1 MDRLFAVALLVGIG
15 YVVFKSGKKIGSRL
29 GFGAGR
35 RRRGR
40 RSR

>member
-1 MDRLFAVALLVGIG
+1 MDSLITVAVLIDVGVI
-15 YVVFKSGKKIGSRL
+15 VFKSGKQLGSRL

-35 RRRGR
+35 RCRRR